1 MTKSGQCRWY
11 MQRTTLVG
19 IAVAVFA
26 LASTVPSHAAW
37 VSFNGDR
44 AEKGAALKTAGNLE
58 AFSVEFGVP
67 GLDISKD
74 GQYVTVR
81 IPGQPRIIQ
90 AGAPELPL
98 LTTSLLLPDRGTPT
112 VKLVAVEEKTID
124 LKDKVVPGRGHITRD
139 IPLSSVPLVEGAAY
153 KTDAFFPAADFGVE
167 LDEPYIARDVR
178 GVAVRVSP
186 VVYNPVKNQL
196 RVLVKGRLEVS
207 FTKAPGKNEKVRAR
221 NGIDS
226 EFANIYKRV
235 FVNYNMAGNFATP
248 NENAGRAIVIC
259 PDEWAANVQPLL
271 DWRATKGL
279 ETKLIKISEFAPNG
293 VPTPA
298 QTAEVIKAEY
308 AKGNLTY
315 VHLVGDGDKLAP
327 PKGVREKADS
337 DACWVKLEGD
347 DHIPDAFISRFSANT
362 AEQVDV
368 QVARAISYE
377 KNPVTGDDAA
387 FYHKA
392 TGIAS
397 NEGDP
402 TDFERANMLR
412 DALMAWRFTEVDQ
425 IYDPGANVAKVAE
438 AVNAGRGTINYIG
451 HGSKTAWV
459 TSRFAVNN
467 VNQLTNG
474 NGKWPMIW
482 SVACVNGDFVRGSD
496 CFGEAWAKAGTAA
509 NPYGAIG
516 CVAASTNMAWVPP
529 CDWQS
534 AIMKDYMIGEVVFT
548 GGALHLMGLVKA
560 CEQWGTA
567 ANSEGVRLIEQCI
580 YFGDASVQIRN
591 NKPQTATV
599 SIESLGSRQLVKGA
613 RVVIKKDDSSEA
625 TTGVTDGDGLVSLPF
640 APTGDTEPEP
650 TPTVKVTVT
659 GPNLVPVLDNT
670 LSLP

>member
-1 MTKSGQCRWY
+1 

-19 IAVAVFA
+19 IAAAVIA
-26 LASTVPSHAAW
+26 IASAVPSHAAW
-37 VSFNGDR
+37 VSFNGER
-44 AEKGAALKTAGNLE
+44 AAKGAALKSAGNLE

-67 GLDISKD
+67 GLDINQD
-74 GQYVTVR
+74 GKYVTVR

-98 LTTSLLLPDRGTPT
+98 LTTSLLLPDRGTPSI
-112 VKLVAVEEKTID
+112 KLVVVEEKTVD
-124 LKDKVVPGRGHITRD
+124 LKSKVVPGRGHITRD
-139 IPLSSVPLVEGAAY
+139 IPLSSIPLTEGESY
-153 KTDAFFPAADFGVE
+153 KKDAFFPAAEFGVE
-167 LDEPYIARDVR
+167 MDEPYIARDVR

-207 FTKAPGKNEKVRAR
+207 FTKAGGKNEKVRAR
-221 NGIDS
+221 DGIDA
-226 EFANIYKRV
+226 EFANLYKRL
-235 FVNYNMAGNFATP
+235 FVNYNMAGNFTTP
-248 NENAGRAIVIC
+248 NENSGRAIVIC
-259 PDEWAANVQPLL
+259 PDEWVSNIQPLL

-279 ETKLIKISEFAPNG
+279 ETKLIKISEIPGVANG
-293 VPTPA
+293 APTPA

-337 DACWVKLEGD
+337 DACFVKLEGD
-347 DHIPDAFISRFSANT
+347 DHVPDAFISRFSANT

-368 QVARAISYE
+368 QVARAISYD

-387 FYHKA
+387 FYTKA

-397 NEGDP
+397 AEGDP
-402 TDFERANMLR
+402 TDYERANMLR
-412 DALMAWRFTEVDQ
+412 DALLAWRFTEIDQ

-459 TSRFAVNN
+459 TSRFGVAN

-509 NPYGAIG
+509 NPYGAVGI
-516 CVAASTNMAWVPP
+516 VAASTNMAWVPP

-548 GGALHLMGLVKA
+548 GGALHLMGLIKA
-560 CEQWGTA
+560 SEQWGTA

-591 NKPQTATV
+591 NAPRTATV
-599 SIESLGSRQLVKGA
+599 TIESSGARAVGVKVFAGDKPVKGA
-613 RVVIKKDDSSEA
+613 RVVIRKDDGSEA
-625 TTGVTDGDGLVSLPF
+625 TTGVTDGDGIASLPF
-640 APTGDTEPEP
+640 AGRGDTEPAP
-650 TPTVKVTVT
+650 QVKVTVT

-670 LSLP
+670 MSLP